1 MYVPDYYCF
10 FFSCMYQIIIVFF
23 FPCVYQVIIVL
34 KVYPNIVQVYGALL
48 FFIFSFFFVLKVY
61 PNIVQVYGAV
71 PVIVSVTQLMTVF
84 FFFSSE
90 IGV

>member
-1 MYVPDYYCF
+1 
-10 FFSCMYQIIIVFF
+10 MYQIIIVFF
-23 FPCVYQVIIVL
+23 FPCVYQVII
-34 KVYPNIVQVYGALL
+34 
-48 FFIFSFFFVLKVY
+48 VLKVY

>member
-1 MYVPDYYCF
+1 MCIPGYYCLK
-10 FFSCMYQIIIVFF
+10 SIPQYRAGVRG
-23 FPCVYQVIIVL
+23 VIIFS
-34 KVYPNIVQVYGALL
+34 
-48 FFIFSFFFVLKVY
+48 FFFFFVLKVY

>member
-34 KVYPNIVQVYGALL
+34 KVYPNIVQVYGA
-48 FFIFSFFFVLKVY
+48 
-61 PNIVQVYGAV
+61 V